1 MRRTLIAFPLA
12 AWALFAALAFSFA
25 HDSYDTCASDALWT
39 TGWFFLPP
47 VLVLPGFATTR
58 PARAGSLLASFMLL
72 AAWALFGVVWFFSAL
87 GCGGGEPGV

>member
-1 MRRTLIAFPLA
+1 MRRTLIAFPLV

-47 VLVLPGFATTR
+47 LLALPGLAAAR
-58 PARAGSLLASFMLL
+58 PYRAGSIL
-72 AAWALFGVVWFFSAL
+72 AAVGLLGIWALFFCLWVFAGL
-87 GCGGGEPGV
+87 GCGGG